1 MPSSQRLDAS
11 TNDVDMRAEGTLPR
25 RQRSSKRKNAAGMLE
40 SSTTLPVSLML
51 SSRSSKR
58 QLSEVNITVVGA
70 DRVLLRCDR
79 PCRNCWRSARHLA
92 NTLRHCKYPQRSLVE
107 LQHCNSAASEH
118 NDDEELILATRHPR
132 PSTLAPDACQPPAQG
147 VPCRTVLCDLRDRVP
162 ASPSDKQSRIM
173 DLRKATLL
181 RAMQQQSQQEPSRRP
196 LVPTSMPSPT
206 QLDPICC
213 SAAVGLGLCAMEC
226 ASDCESEVSDMQ
238 MRDDCLFA
246 MSDDEV
252 GSVYVVGPCRTQRS
266 AMAVAV

>member
-1 MPSSQRLDAS
+1 MS
-11 TNDVDMRAEGTLPR
+11 R

-40 SSTTLPVSLML
+40 SSATLPVSLML
-51 SSRSSKR
+51 SSRRSKR
-58 QLSEVNITVVGA
+58 QLSEVLVTVV
-70 DRVLLRCDR
+70 DVERPLLRAD
-79 PCRNCWRSARHLA
+79 PSCRNSGLVRHFRRTSQHLPF
-92 NTLRHCKYPQRSLVE
+92 PQRSLLE

-118 NDDEELILATRHPR
+118 KNEEELILATRHQR
-132 PSTLAPDACQPPAQG
+132 PSTLAPE
-147 VPCRTVLCDLRDRVP
+147 PCPMPTAPSGQAMSCRSVLRDLQDRVP

-181 RAMQQQSQQEPSRRP
+181 RAMQQHKQEPPRRP
-196 LVPTSMPSPT
+196 LAPTTVPSPSQ

-226 ASDCESEVSDMQ
+226 ASDCESDVSDMQ

-252 GSVYVVGPCRTQRS
+252 GSVYVVGPRRTPRS
-266 AMAVAV
+266 AMAAVAV